1 MLSDLLHYN
10 VSPPKGT
17 AGDDF
22 VTIEGAINR
31 ITHDAVHAHGGSVS
45 AEHGLG
51 VLRRGEAARYKS
63 PVELNMMRAIKQALD
78 PHGIMNPG
86 KGLPL

>member
-1 MLSDLLHYN
+1 MRL
-10 VSPPKGT
+10 
-17 AGDDF
+17 
-22 VTIEGAINR
+22 I
-31 ITHDAVHAHGGSVS
+31 AHGGSVS

-78 PHGIMNPG
+78 PQGIMNPG